1 MPGTINYLLLLMRK
15 LILILILFL
24 CGGVWCYAQSTPD
37 REATMCVGDTA
48 TMTATASNADSFQ
61 WYRNNVAIAGA
72 NNDTLISYQ
81 GGIYF
86 VRVFNGDSKGCFDQ
100 SGDIRIYIETSRAN
114 DDYVTVPLGKNAV
127 MNVLLNDDPKC
138 APFDKS
144 TFHIVSQ
151 PTIGTIV
158 SAADG
163 IVTYKP
169 SPTIIGA
176 DKFTYVIS
184 DIEGRTTNVATVYL
198 DLFLDC
204 AIVYPNPVGEE
215 LNITVN
221 AQKIH
226 AVRIYD
232 MAGRELHK
240 ENVAQNIIK
249 IDVHTYAQGVYM
261 VELIEK
267 NGPGCIFKIQKK

>member
-1 MPGTINYLLLLMRK
+1 MRK

-24 CGGVWCYAQSTPD
+24 FCGVWCQAQSTPEK
-37 REATMCVGDTA
+37 EAIMCVGDTA
-48 TMTATASNADSFQ
+48 TMTAAATGADSFQ
-61 WYRNNVAIAGA
+61 WFRNDIAIPGA
-72 NNDTLISYQ
+72 TNDTLISYQ
-81 GGIYF
+81 GGRYY
-86 VRVFNGDSKGCFDQ
+86 VQVFKGNSKVCFDQ

-144 TFHIVSQ
+144 TFHIIS
-151 PTIGTIV
+151 PPAIGTIV
-158 SAADG
+158 SAAEG

-169 SPTIIGA
+169 SPTMIGA
-176 DKFTYVIS
+176 DKFTYAIS
-184 DIEGRTTNVATVYL
+184 DIEGRMTNVATVYL

-204 AIVYPNPVGEE
+204 AIVYPNPVGDE

-221 AQKIH
+221 SQKIH
-226 AVRIYD
+226 ALRIYD
-232 MAGRELHK
+232 MAGRELQRIPVGQ
-240 ENVAQNIIK
+240 NVLK
-249 IDVHTYAQGVYM
+249 INVQDYAQGIYM

>member
-1 MPGTINYLLLLMRK
+1 MRK

-24 CGGVWCYAQSTPD
+24 GCEVWCHAQSTPD
-37 REATMCVGDTA
+37 KEATMCVGDTA
-48 TMTATASNADSFQ
+48 TMTATATGADSFQ
-61 WYRNNVAIAGA
+61 WYRNNLPIPGA
-72 NNDTLISYQ
+72 NRDTLISRQ

-86 VRVFNGDSKGCFDQ
+86 VRVFNGISKACFDQ
-100 SGDIRIYIETSRAN
+100 SGDIRVYIETSRAN
-114 DDYVTVPLGKNAV
+114 DDYVTVPLGKNTV
-127 MNVLLNDDPKC
+127 MDVLLNDDPKC

-151 PTIGTIV
+151 PAIGTIV
-158 SAADG
+158 AAADG

-176 DKFTYVIS
+176 DKFTYTIS
-184 DIEGRTTNVATVYL
+184 DIEGRMTNIATVYL

-204 AIVYPNPVGEE
+204 AIVYPNPVDDI

-221 AQKIH
+221 SQKIH
-226 AVRIYD
+226 ALRIYD
-232 MAGRELHK
+232 MAGRELHRTAVN
-240 ENVAQNIIK
+240 ENVIK
-249 IDVHTYAQGVYM
+249 INVQEYAQGIYM

>member
-1 MPGTINYLLLLMRK
+1 MRK

-24 CGGVWCYAQSTPD
+24 CCEVWCHAQSTPD
-37 REATMCVGDTA
+37 KEATMCVGDTA
-48 TMTATASNADSFQ
+48 TMTATATGADSFQ
-61 WYRNNVAIAGA
+61 WYRNNIAIPGA
-72 NNDTLISYQ
+72 NKDTLISYI

-86 VRVFNGDSKGCFDQ
+86 VRVFNGNSKTCFDQ

-114 DDYVTVPLGKNAV
+114 DDYVTVPLGRNAV
-127 MNVLLNDDPKC
+127 MDVLLNDDPKC

-144 TFHIVSQ
+144 TFHIISQ
-151 PTIGTIV
+151 PAIGTLV
-158 SAADG
+158 SAAEG

-169 SPTIIGA
+169 SSTVIGP
-176 DKFTYVIS
+176 DKFTYAIS
-184 DIEGRTTNVATVYL
+184 DVEGRMTNVATVYL

-204 AIVYPNPVGEE
+204 AIVYPNPVGDE

-221 AQKIH
+221 SQKIH
-226 AVRIYD
+226 ALRIYD
-232 MAGRELHK
+232 MAGREMYK
-240 ENVAQNIIK
+240 TNVSQNVLK
-249 IDVHTYAQGVYM
+249 VAVQHYAQGVYL